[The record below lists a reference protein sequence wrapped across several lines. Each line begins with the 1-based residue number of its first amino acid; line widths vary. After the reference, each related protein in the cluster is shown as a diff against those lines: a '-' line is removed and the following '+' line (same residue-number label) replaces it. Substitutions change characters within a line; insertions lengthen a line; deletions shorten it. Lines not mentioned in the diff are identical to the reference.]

1 MKRYVL
7 YACLMVCTTTALS
20 QQRGF
25 QEINPVLHD
34 ESFIAKFAVLPSAS
48 TDETARIQTH
58 LSYVE
63 QLLRSASRELTA
75 TQRHNRLRVLDLLH
89 TYSEAAKFPLNRAYP
104 GERRPCFIDDDGTIC
119 AVGYLVEQTIGRDAA
134 EQINAKHQ
142 YDFLL
147 DMNEPALIAWAN
159 EYGFTLEEC
168 AMIQPTY
175 GPPPP
180 AETIN
185 KEIKT
190 SYGVSSGVVGGMN
203 LAMNMANFSG
213 RWKSNTGMQ
222 FVGLITG
229 AGQVIMGA
237 TNIKKSTTSSNYFN
251 GAVTVTSYK
260 SQNTLSYV
268 NIALGTTTMISSALN
283 LLLNKKN
290 VESRNAINLYSYPN
304 ESNSV
309 TMGLSLTRKI

>member
-1 MKRYVL
+1 MKRYLL
-7 YACLMVCTTTALS
+7 YACLLVCTTAAWS

-34 ESFIAKFAVLPSAS
+34 ESFVAKFAALPTGS
-48 TDETARIQTH
+48 TNETERIQTH

-63 QLLRSASRELTA
+63 QLLRTTSRELTA
-75 TQRHNRLRVLDLLH
+75 KQQHNRTHVLDLLKE
-89 TYSEAAKFPLNRAYP
+89 YSEAAVFPLNRAYP

-119 AVGYLVEQTIGRDAA
+119 AVGYLVEQTIGREAA

-147 DMNEPALIAWAN
+147 DMNEPALTAWAD

-180 AETIN
+180 GEIVN

-190 SYGVSSGVVGGMN
+190 GYGVSSGLLGGAN
-203 LAMNMANFSG
+203 LAINMANITG
-213 RWKSNTGMQ
+213 RWKNNMGMQ
-222 FVGLITG
+222 YVGLVMG
-229 AGQVIMGA
+229 VSQVIMGA
-237 TNIKKSTTSSNYFN
+237 TNIKKSNTEYSWN
-251 GAVTVTSYK
+251 GGPVTTSYK

-268 NIALGTTTMISSALN
+268 NIALGTTTMISSAFN
-283 LLLNKKN
+283 LLFNKKN
-290 VESRNAINLYSYPN
+290 TENRNAINLYSYPN
-304 ESNSV
+304 ESSSV